1 MTTDLN
7 GHHDKLRKDVG
18 EDDLD
23 REHSCDPGPLQE
35 TLGPLGDEGLR
46 GERHADEEERAADHA
61 RGHKLP
67 ETRVLVAEEWS
78 LLLMLITV
86 RQQMVLGKKF
96 KKCSNF

>member
-1 MTTDLN
+1 MRTDLN
-7 GHHDKLRKDVG
+7 GHYDKLGEDVG

-35 TLGPLGDEGLR
+35 PLGPLGDEGLR

-78 LLLMLITV
+78 LLLEHLEVQGAI
-86 RQQMVLGKKF
+86 
-96 KKCSNF
+96 S

>member
-7 GHHDKLRKDVG
+7 GHYDKLGEDVG

-23 REHSCDPGPLQE
+23 GEHSCDPGPLQE
-35 TLGPLGDEGLR
+35 PLGPLGDEGLR
-46 GERHADEEERAADHA
+46 GERHADEEERPADHA

-78 LLLMLITV
+78 LLLEHLEVQGAI
-86 RQQMVLGKKF
+86 
-96 KKCSNF
+96 S

>member
-7 GHHDKLRKDVG
+7 GHYDKLGEDVG
-18 EDDLD
+18 EYYLD
-23 REHSCDPGPLQE
+23 GEHSSDPGPLQE
-35 TLGPLGDEGLR
+35 PLGPLGDEGLG

-78 LLLMLITV
+78 LLLEHLEVQGAI
-86 RQQMVLGKKF
+86 
-96 KKCSNF
+96 S